1 MRNRLRRLALL
12 TIVPTAVDV
21 AVLVGL
27 REAGWILVLADAVA
41 LAAAAAISYGLH
53 RTVTFRSDPFVR
65 WVRMPMVFLAVALVA
80 GVVDL
85 LTLRGLYAAH
95 GFTTVPGL
103 VVAKL
108 VAIAAAAVVRLV
120 LYRRVLLSVVRR
132 TIRERIPRPPA
143 SGQVRASVVIPA
155 LDEADAIGATVAAV
169 RAALTGALG
178 DDFEVVVVDDGS
190 VDATADAALAAGADQ
205 VVVHPTNRGKGAAVR
220 SGVAA
225 ARGRTVAFTDADLA
239 YSPDQLLTVIGAVE
253 DGWDVAVG
261 NRRHPGTATLGGP
274 GTLRDLGSRAVNLV
288 TMAVLLSRPHDT
300 QCGLKAFRS
309 DVAVVVFGLGQV
321 DGFAFDI
328 EVLHLVERHQLS
340 VREVPV
346 TLRTTERS
354 TVHVVRD
361 GLRLLRD
368 VLRIRDRSAA
378 GGYELPDG
386 RLPLL
391 EAEDRAEGPSSP
403 PPEAVEA
410 HH

>member
-1 MRNRLRRLALL
+1 MRYRLRRLALL